1 MSCARP
7 RTVASSIP
15 LASAL
20 PKPRRCALELRRLLR
35 RPRLPAPA
43 AQPLR
48 HRRPRHRLQHRPRL
62 LEVTKSMR
70 LSAFLRSALLCRV
83 LPLAVFGAT
92 LPVFTGSANAIVLDR
107 IAAVVNEEIILDSE
121 VNQNAL
127 QTARAELGDVDFSS
141 PEGQRKF
148 EQHRRKTLESLVE
161 RVLIMQQAR
170 EMKVDVTD
178 EEVKSAV
185 ESVRTQNNLTPE
197 QFQEALKQQ
206 GISSLEEYKK
216 SLHKQLV
223 QMRVINQ
230 AVRSKI
236 SIGDDE
242 VRALYAQNVRQ
253 ASGDAMQ
260 IHLKQIFLSVPPT
273 ATTAQIDE
281 KRRLG
286 MKIVAELRG
295 GKDFTQLAKQHGSD
309 DASKAGGDL
318 GFLARGDLPPEL
330 REPVV
335 SMDPGDIRGPIQSE
349 RGLHILQLVEKKSGE
364 VKSFDEAKEEL
375 RRQLYEQSLERGIQN
390 WTKELRRKAHVDIRH

>member
-1 MSCARP
+1 M
-7 RTVASSIP
+7 
-15 LASAL
+15 
-20 PKPRRCALELRRLLR
+20 
-35 RPRLPAPA
+35 
-43 AQPLR
+43 PLR
-48 HRRPRHRLQHRPRL
+48 
-62 LEVTKSMR
+62 V
-70 LSAFLRSALLCRV
+70 FLRSSLLCRV
-83 LPLAVFGAT
+83 LPLAACGLL
-92 LPVFTGSANAIVLDR
+92 LPLAEQPAYAVVLDR

-127 QTARAELGDVDFSS
+127 QTARAELGDVDFGS

-148 EQHRRKTLESLVE
+148 EQHRRKTLETLVE

-178 EEVKSAV
+178 EEVRSAV
-185 ESVRTQNNLTPE
+185 DSVRTQNNLTAE

-206 GISSLEEYKK
+206 GINSLEEYKK

-260 IHLKQIFLSVPPT
+260 IHLKQIFLTVPPT
-273 ATTAQIDE
+273 ATPSQVDE

-295 GKDFTQLAKQHGSD
+295 GKDFTQLAKQHGD
-309 DASKAGGDL
+309 DAASKAGGDL

-335 SMDPGDIRGPIQSE
+335 SMDPGDVRGPIQSD
-349 RGLHILQLVEKKSGE
+349 RGLHILQLIEKKSGE
-364 VKSFDEAKEEL
+364 VKSFDEAKEDL

>member
-1 MSCARP
+1 
-7 RTVASSIP
+7 
-15 LASAL
+15 
-20 PKPRRCALELRRLLR
+20 
-35 RPRLPAPA
+35 
-43 AQPLR
+43 
-48 HRRPRHRLQHRPRL
+48 
-62 LEVTKSMR
+62 MR
-70 LSAFLRSALLCRV
+70 LRAFLRSSVFASV
-83 LPLAVFGAT
+83 LPLVGFTLLTPLAVGTAQA
-92 LPVFTGSANAIVLDR
+92 VVLDR
-107 IAAVVNEEIILDSE
+107 IAAVVNEEIILESE

-141 PEGQRKF
+141 PDGQRKF

-170 EMKVDVTD
+170 ELKVEVTD
-178 EEVKSAV
+178 DEVRSAV
-185 ESVRTQNNLTPE
+185 DSVRTQNNLTPE

-206 GISSLEEYKK
+206 GISSMEEYKK

-260 IHLKQIFLSVPPT
+260 VHLKQIFLAVPQT
-273 ATTAQIDE
+273 APAAQVDE
-281 KRRLG
+281 KRRIGL
-286 MKIVAELRG
+286 KIVAELRG
-295 GKDFTQLAKQHGSD
+295 GKDFAQLAKQYGSD

-335 SMDPGDIRGPIQSE
+335 SMDPGDVRGPIQSE
-349 RGLHILQLVEKKSGE
+349 RGLHILQLIEKKSGE
-364 VKSFDEAKEEL
+364 VKGFDEAKEEL